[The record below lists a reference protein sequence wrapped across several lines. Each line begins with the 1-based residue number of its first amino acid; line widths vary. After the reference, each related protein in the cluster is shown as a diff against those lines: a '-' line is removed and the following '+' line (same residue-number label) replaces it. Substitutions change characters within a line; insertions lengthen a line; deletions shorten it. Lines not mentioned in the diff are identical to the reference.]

1 MALIWTLRWPV
12 KYNYNKNLSPQLVK
26 LTTST
31 ARYEM
36 AEICLRDITK
46 WYGPQEVVK
55 KTNLSIADGEFIVLV
70 GPSGCGKSTTLRMIA
85 GLEAVSS
92 GSINIGPRDVTNMHP
107 KSRNVAMVFQNYAL
121 YAHKNVRDNLGF
133 GLKVRG
139 TKKLEINRRVAN
151 AAKMLDIEEL
161 LDRKP
166 KQLSGG
172 QMQRVAL
179 GRALI
184 REPEV
189 FLLDEPLSNLDAK
202 MRVHMREEIAK
213 LHASTGS
220 TMIYVTHDQVE
231 AMTLGNRIAVMN
243 AGKVQQ
249 LGPPLEIYDHPA
261 NIFVASFIG
270 SPEMNMIKGVFT
282 MQNEQNT
289 ISFGEISLSL
299 PNNLMHG
306 ITSGDTV
313 IAGLRPEH
321 LTVSKD
327 KNGFNVTVELVEKM
341 GAQTLVVCQAG
352 EEKIRALLD
361 RNDTI
366 VRGENVR
373 LNIKPENIHLFDPES
388 GESHLS
394 AVF

>member
-1 MALIWTLRWPV
+1 
-12 KYNYNKNLSPQLVK
+12 
-26 LTTST
+26 
-31 ARYEM
+31 M

-46 WYGPQEVVK
+46 RYGTQEVVK
-55 KTNLSIADGEFIVLV
+55 STNLNIADGEFMVLV

-92 GSINIGPRDVTNMHP
+92 GSIHIGPRDVTNMHP

-139 TKKLEINRRVAN
+139 TEKSEINRLVAN

-161 LDRKP
+161 LERKP

-243 AGKVQQ
+243 AGEVQQ
-249 LGPPLEIYDHPA
+249 VGPPLEIYDYPT

-270 SPEMNMIKGVFT
+270 SPEMNMITGVFT
-282 MQNEQNT
+282 VQDAQKT
-289 ISFGEISLSL
+289 ISCGAISVTAPDTLI
-299 PNNLMHG
+299 HG
-306 ITSGDTV
+306 ITPGDTLIV
-313 IAGLRPEH
+313 GLRPEH
-321 LTVSKD
+321 LTVSTD
-327 KNGFNVTVELVEKM
+327 TNGFTVTVELVEQM

-352 EEKIRALLD
+352 EQKIRALLD

-366 VRGENVR
+366 IKGENVC
-373 LNIKPENIHLFDPES
+373 LNINPENIHLFDPES
-388 GESHLS
+388 GKSHFS
-394 AVF
+394 GAV